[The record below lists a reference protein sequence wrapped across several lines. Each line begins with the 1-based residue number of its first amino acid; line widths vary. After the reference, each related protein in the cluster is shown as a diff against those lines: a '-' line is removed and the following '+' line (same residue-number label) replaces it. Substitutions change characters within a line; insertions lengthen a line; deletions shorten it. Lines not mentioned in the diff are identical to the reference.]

1 MEFVNFMKYC
11 RDLKFDEKPD
21 YNMLRREF
29 KNLFNSR
36 GFEYDYVFDWN
47 ILDRK
52 KRRAS
57 VK

>member
-1 MEFVNFMKYC
+1 MKYC

-29 KNLFNSR
+29 KNLFNR
-36 GFEYDYVFDWN
+36 MGHEFDYIYDWN

-52 KRRAS
+52 KRREKSSLAMRG
-57 VK
+57 